1 MWCRSAVNRTS
12 LSLLATSRTRSSA
25 LSAPT
30 RPCVRG
36 AFCWLGFPLANPLP
50 SIPSAADGPALFG
63 DFAGTT
69 GLSDCPWSCITG
81 VCPWTSR
88 CGLWRHPPGATT
100 GSPGSRARCVRT
112 CSGSLTARDSLV
124 SCILDTPDVAFRFLP
139 RRRRP
144 GGVVFR
150 GSLPGLHV
158 PLSTLR
164 GRPRMT
170 RGRCGLLTLHRTTL
184 AFATPRRFSPAHGR
198 IAMFLPRLSRVVGA
212 LVVTVLVLSASPP
225 GAVDAQGKKL
235 KIGVVFDYTGPLAGG
250 GSELQALGAKI
261 MIDHF
266 IKKGGV
272 EGYQIEALYA
282 DAQSKPEVAINEAVR
297 LIEQEK
303 VDMLLGFYSSAQC
316 VPVAARIEQLKKFMW
331 ITTCISSA
339 VLENRHLKYVF
350 RAQPSGRQFGLMS
363 TDFLAQNAKTKLGKD
378 PKDLRVAIIHEDGAY
393 GVDVSKGNEEG
404 AKKAGFNVVL
414 KEGYSATAPD
424 LAPLVTK
431 LKRARPDVIFHTGY
445 NPDISLFLR
454 QARELGLRFNALIG
468 HGAGYGVYDKLK
480 EALGKD
486 VNYFY
491 NVDPIS
497 IWLAND
503 KALKPEL
510 LPLIKMVGEEY
521 EKARPGT
528 TVRSAHVG
536 MAASNT
542 YVLMTEVLPRAI
554 KKYGGIDADSLRK
567 AALEVNLPEGG
578 TMLGFGVKFAG
589 EGSAMAGQ
597 NERAFPVI
605 VQYVDDKPYLVWPK
619 SQQQR
624 DPVLPLPSSSPYAA
638 E

>member
-1 MWCRSAVNRTS
+1 MPLRR
-12 LSLLATSRTRSSA
+12 SLLWT
-25 LSAPT
+25 L
-30 RPCVRG
+30 
-36 AFCWLGFPLANPLP
+36 LA
-50 SIPSAADGPALFG
+50 AA
-63 DFAGTT
+63 
-69 GLSDCPWSCITG
+69 
-81 VCPWTSR
+81 
-88 CGLWRHPPGATT
+88 
-100 GSPGSRARCVRT
+100 
-112 CSGSLTARDSLV
+112 
-124 SCILDTPDVAFRFLP
+124 
-139 RRRRP
+139 
-144 GGVVFR
+144 
-150 GSLPGLHV
+150 
-158 PLSTLR
+158 
-164 GRPRMT
+164 
-170 RGRCGLLTLHRTTL
+170 LLTTL
-184 AFATPRRFSPAHGR
+184 LTG
-198 IAMFLPRLSRVVGA
+198 
-212 LVVTVLVLSASPP
+212 ASPIR
-225 GAVDAQGKKL
+225 DAHAQAKKL

-250 GSELQALGAKI
+250 GSDLHALGAKI
-261 MIDHF
+261 MIDYF
-266 IKKGGV
+266 AKKGGV
-272 EGYQIEALYA
+272 EGYQIEAVYA
-282 DAQSKPEVAINEAVR
+282 DAQSKPEIAINEATR

-316 VPVAARIEQLKKFMW
+316 VPAAARVEQLHKFMW

-339 VLENRHLKYVF
+339 VLENRNLKYVF
-350 RAQPSGRQFGLMS
+350 RIQPSGRQFGLMS
-363 TDFLAQNAKTKLGKD
+363 TDFVAQNAQAKLGKD
-378 PKDLRVAIIHEDGAY
+378 PKGLRVAIIHEDGAY

-589 EGSAMAGQ
+589 EGSPMAGQ

-605 VQYVDDKPYLVWPK
+605 VQYVDDKPYVVWPK
-619 SQQQR
+619 SLQLR
-624 DPVLPLPSSSPYAA
+624 EPVLKLPSSSPYAA

>member
-1 MWCRSAVNRTS
+1 MSLRRSIAWT
-12 LSLLATSRTRSSA
+12 LLAFGVIVVLA
-25 LSAPT
+25 LT
-30 RPCVRG
+30 
-36 AFCWLGFPLANPLP
+36 
-50 SIPSAADGPALFG
+50 
-63 DFAGTT
+63 
-69 GLSDCPWSCITG
+69 
-81 VCPWTSR
+81 
-88 CGLWRHPPGATT
+88 
-100 GSPGSRARCVRT
+100 
-112 CSGSLTARDSLV
+112 
-124 SCILDTPDVAFRFLP
+124 
-139 RRRRP
+139 
-144 GGVVFR
+144 
-150 GSLPGLHV
+150 
-158 PLSTLR
+158 
-164 GRPRMT
+164 
-170 RGRCGLLTLHRTTL
+170 
-184 AFATPRRFSPAHGR
+184 
-198 IAMFLPRLSRVVGA
+198 
-212 LVVTVLVLSASPP
+212 SASP
-225 GAVDAQGKKL
+225 VRDAHAQAKKL

-250 GSELQALGAKI
+250 GSDLHALGAKI

-266 IKKGGV
+266 AKKGGV
-272 EGYQIEALYA
+272 EGYQIEAVYA
-282 DAQSKPEVAINEAVR
+282 DAQSKPEIAINEATR

-316 VPVAARIEQLKKFMW
+316 VPAAARVEQLHKFMW

-339 VLENRHLKYVF
+339 VLENRNLKYVF
-350 RAQPSGRQFGLMS
+350 RIQPSGRQFGLMS
-363 TDFLAQNAKTKLGKD
+363 TDFVAQNAQAKLGKD
-378 PKDLRVAIIHEDGAY
+378 PKGLRVAIIHEDGAY

-605 VQYVDDKPYLVWPK
+605 VQYVDDKPYVVWPK
-619 SQQQR
+619 SLQLR
-624 DPVLPLPSSSPYAA
+624 EPVLKLPSSSPYAA

>member
-1 MWCRSAVNRTS
+1 MSLRRSVVWT
-12 LSLLATSRTRSSA
+12 LLAS
-25 LSAPT
+25 
-30 RPCVRG
+30 
-36 AFCWLGFPLANPLP
+36 
-50 SIPSAADGPALFG
+50 
-63 DFAGTT
+63 
-69 GLSDCPWSCITG
+69 
-81 VCPWTSR
+81 
-88 CGLWRHPPGATT
+88 
-100 GSPGSRARCVRT
+100 
-112 CSGSLTARDSLV
+112 
-124 SCILDTPDVAFRFLP
+124 
-139 RRRRP
+139 
-144 GGVVFR
+144 GVVAVLA
-150 GSLPGLHV
+150 LP
-158 PLSTLR
+158 
-164 GRPRMT
+164 
-170 RGRCGLLTLHRTTL
+170 
-184 AFATPRRFSPAHGR
+184 
-198 IAMFLPRLSRVVGA
+198 
-212 LVVTVLVLSASPP
+212 SASPVRE
-225 GAVDAQGKKL
+225 AHAQAKKL

-250 GSELQALGAKI
+250 GSDLHALGAKI

-266 IKKGGV
+266 AKKGGV
-272 EGYQIEALYA
+272 EGYQIEAVYA
-282 DAQSKPEVAINEAVR
+282 DAQSKPEIAINEAVR

-316 VPVAARIEQLKKFMW
+316 VPVAGRVEQLHKFMW

-339 VLENRHLKYVF
+339 VLENRNLKYVF
-350 RAQPSGRQFGLMS
+350 RIQPSGRQFGLMS
-363 TDFLAQNAKTKLGKD
+363 TDFVAQNAKAKLGKE

-497 IWLAND
+497 IWLANE
-503 KALKPEL
+503 KALRPEL
-510 LPLIKMVGEEY
+510 LPLVKMVGEEY

-554 KKYGGIDADSLRK
+554 KKYGGVDADSLRK
-567 AALEVNLPEGG
+567 AALEVNVPEGG

-589 EGSAMAGQ
+589 DTSPMAGQ

-605 VQYVDDKPYLVWPK
+605 VQYVDDKPYVVWPK
-619 SQQQR
+619 SLQLR
-624 DPVLPLPSSSPYAA
+624 EPVLKLPSSSPYAA